1 MGRKILGMVV
11 GLVAGFAVI
20 VLVQAVGQAF
30 WPLPPGLDPRD
41 RATIVA
47 ALRAMPAAFLLWT
60 ALSWLCGTLAGTFL
74 SLRVARDPSV
84 MWPAL
89 TVEAALLAM
98 GALNVA
104 ALGYPTWFWVVG
116 LAAFPLG
123 AFVGMRWGRLKTEEV
138 RE

>member
-1 MGRKILGMVV
+1 
-11 GLVAGFAVI
+11 
-20 VLVQAVGQAF
+20 
-30 WPLPPGLDPRD
+30 
-41 RATIVA
+41 
-47 ALRAMPAAFLLWT
+47 
-60 ALSWLCGTLAGTFL
+60 
-74 SLRVARDPSV
+74 

-123 AFVGMRWGRLKTEEV
+123 AFVGMRWGRLKMEEV